1 MTTKE
6 TIERNIGLTF
16 DFLKQA
22 VRSPGVVDALK
33 DGAVIDF
40 VEKDFVK
47 VEKADAVKPD
57 VYFRVKTQFEA
68 V

>member
-6 TIERNIGLTF
+6 TVDRNIGLTF
-16 DFLKQA
+16 DFLKQL
-22 VRSPGVVDALK
+22 VSNPDALDTLE
-33 DGAVIDF
+33 DGAVIEF

-47 VEKADAVKPD
+47 VEKADGVKPD
-57 VYFRVKTQFEA
+57 AYFRVKTQFEA